1 MAWVERPKAG
11 ARLEGAARLHAVL
24 QLNLILEIRWLLA
37 LHIRDNNSMRCY
49 EIYPAGYTVY
59 QTPDNT
65 SV

>member
-1 MAWVERPKAG
+1 MALNNWTKWANYQII
-11 ARLEGAARLHAVL
+11 HIM
-24 QLNLILEIRWLLA
+24 LNLILEIRWLLA
-37 LHIRDNNSMRCY
+37 LHIRDNNSVRCY

>member
-1 MAWVERPKAG
+1 M
-11 ARLEGAARLHAVL
+11 
-24 QLNLILEIRWLLA
+24 LNLILEIRWLLA
-37 LHIRDNNSMRCY
+37 LHIRDNNSVRCY